1 MHWQK
6 LSPIFIGA
14 MRRKYP
20 RRRKADREGRYVYMK
35 RDGWKWALAGG
46 AIALL
51 IVYGLDSADNGIRN
65 VYGPVGA
72 NVQPPAVN
80 SISQVPPETTVE
92 VERSTLTREQYDNS
106 STALDS
112 ETYRNTYAGN
122 ERLPGVPYDSSEPT
136 VNKQRVSCSPYQVT
150 ASNCSFRCSTV

>member
-1 MHWQK
+1 
-6 LSPIFIGA
+6 
-14 MRRKYP
+14 
-20 RRRKADREGRYVYMK
+20 MK

-80 SISQVPPETTVE
+80 SSSQVLPETTVE
-92 VERSTLTREQYDNS
+92 VERSALTREQYDNS

-112 ETYRNTYAGN
+112 EAYRNTYAGN

-136 VNKQRVSCSPYQVT
+136 VNKLADGAAGVLQSVS
-150 ASNCSFRCSTV
+150 SNGIKLFVSMFDGMMD

>member
-1 MHWQK
+1 
-6 LSPIFIGA
+6 
-14 MRRKYP
+14 
-20 RRRKADREGRYVYMK
+20 MK

-136 VNKQRVSCSPYQVT
+136 VNKLADGAAGVLQSVS
-150 ASNCSFRCSTV
+150 SNGIKLFVSMFDGMMD